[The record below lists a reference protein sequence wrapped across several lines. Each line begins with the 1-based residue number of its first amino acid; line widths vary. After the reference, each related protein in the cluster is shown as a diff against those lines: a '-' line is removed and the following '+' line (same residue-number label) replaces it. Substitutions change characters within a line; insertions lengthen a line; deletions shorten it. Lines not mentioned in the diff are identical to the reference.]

1 MTTTGLKSNFLLGS
15 LGDKYHEL
23 MSYGDARILAYPLMD
38 SPMPTLTMCIIYLV
52 FVKYLGPNFM
62 AHRKAYNLRS
72 AMIIYNFSLVILNA
86 YLFWKFGVHGWFGKY
101 DIRCQPVDTS
111 NSVDGLAMVFTGWLF
126 YISKFIEFLD
136 TIFFVLRKKDNQIT
150 TLHLVHHA
158 TMPFNVWFT
167 IRFAPGGHSSFCS
180 IINSAV
186 HVIMYLYYGLSA
198 IGPHMSKYLFWK
210 KYITKLQLTQFIL
223 VVIHSGQLFFRQCNY
238 PKFFMVY
245 IGFYSI
251 LFFVM
256 FSGFYKSAYSDKK
269 VKSERSVK
277 CHAETT
283 STGSFTTDHS
293 ANGNILENAKKLI

>member
-15 LGDKYHEL
+15 LGEKYHEL
-23 MSYGDARILAYPLMD
+23 MALGDERILKYPLMD
-38 SPMPTLTMCIIYLV
+38 SPLPTITMCIIYLV
-52 FVKYLGPNFM
+52 FVKFIGPNFM
-62 AHRKAYNLRS
+62 ANRKAYDLRY
-72 AMIIYNFSLVILNA
+72 AMILYNFSLVILNG

-101 DIRCQPVDTS
+101 NFRCQPVDTS
-111 NSVDGLAMVFTGWLF
+111 NSIDGLAMVFTGWLF

-150 TLHLVHHA
+150 ALHLVHHA

-186 HVIMYLYYGLSA
+186 HVVMYLYYGLSA
-198 IGPHMSKYLFWK
+198 IGPHMNKYLFWK
-210 KYITKLQLTQFIL
+210 KYITKMQLTQFVL

-251 LFFVM
+251 LFFIM

-269 VKSERSVK
+269 QSTRDINK
-277 CHAETT
+277 CNNQFTN
-283 STGSFTTDHS
+283 SFTHDTS
-293 ANGNILENAKKLI
+293 NENILNTAKKLI